1 LPVLPDGLFSNPKSQ
16 FGLILEC
23 LKLDNV
29 NKFYGHL
36 DYFADLWDILWQ
48 FGTFCVHL
56 VLIFCFG
63 VMYRE
68 KSGNPGRCVSLH
80 LTQLATKK
88 DFRCR

>member
-36 DYFADLWDILWQ
+36 DYFADLWDIL
-48 FGTFCVHL
+48 
-56 VLIFCFG
+56 
-63 VMYRE
+63 
-68 KSGNPGRCVSLH
+68 
-80 LTQLATKK
+80 
-88 DFRCR
+88 